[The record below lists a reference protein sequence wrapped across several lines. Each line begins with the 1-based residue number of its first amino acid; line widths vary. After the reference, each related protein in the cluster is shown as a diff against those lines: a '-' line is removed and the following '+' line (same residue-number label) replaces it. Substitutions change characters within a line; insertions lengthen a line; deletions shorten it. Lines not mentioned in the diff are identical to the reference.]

1 MEQALLAIREHSSP
15 RGISTHGQRRLN
27 LMDLIRD
34 GTAVRLQ
41 LLQRGQDLPG
51 EAVLVGRAVKRDRDH
66 GSVAI
71 DAHWS
76 VRRFGDENGLSGRSL
91 VREPVAGADWNALVA
106 AHSRALGS
114 VSRDIANAIARS
126 ASP

>member
-1 MEQALLAIREHSSP
+1 
-15 RGISTHGQRRLN
+15 
-27 LMDLIRD
+27 
-34 GTAVRLQ
+34 
-41 LLQRGQDLPG
+41 
-51 EAVLVGRAVKRDRDH
+51 
-66 GSVAI
+66 
-71 DAHWS
+71 
-76 VRRFGDENGLSGRSL
+76 